1 MAPDVWAWADSD
13 AEVKSYVL
21 KRCVRAGCDTR
32 EVRVAEFKRCGGCKE
47 VVYCGQACQKE
58 DWKAH
63 KPSAYLWHVSA
74 IGVTKTQLPPPG
86 CKEHQEQKRF
96 MKAMMNARTTP
107 LSDSGGGPIVASADF
122 SAAGISTTFH

>member
-21 KRCVRAGCDTR
+21 KRCARAGCDTR

-74 IGVTKTQLPPPG
+74 TGVTKTQLLPG

>member
-63 KPSAYLWHVSA
+63 KPSTYLWHVSA
-74 IGVTKTQLPPPG
+74 IGVTKAQLPAG

-96 MKAMMNARTTP
+96 MKAMMNSRTTP
-107 LSDSGGGPIVASADF
+107 LSESGGGPIVASADF